1 MNFFNYSEGMEADL
15 KSLEEKISKLI
26 SLCSN
31 LREENSQLLGDL
43 SQARQAADALKS
55 KMLLA
60 SNKLE
65 GLLET
70 MPNSPAENG
79 ANANASA
86 DIESFGL
93 ESQ

>member
-1 MNFFNYSEGMEADL
+1 MIFFNYSERMEADL

-43 SQARQAADALKS
+43 SQARQTAEALKN

-65 GLLET
+65 GLLEQ
-70 MPNSPAENG
+70 MPDSPDVTG
-79 ANANASA
+79 ASVDA
-86 DIESFGL
+86 DVKSFGL